1 MIVAIFRPRTAA
13 DPSLSFF
20 CHEDLTLTVNGKGR
34 VMDTVGKEKS
44 HFFAQGLLVDPP
56 LLFYLRDDF
65 PSYAHRGDYISSKDS
80 KVKSCLI
87 KVTIPQVLLERRYDF
102 PFL

>member
-13 DPSLSFF
+13 DPSLSFV

-44 HFFAQGLLVDPP
+44 RFLLRGCWVDPP
-56 LLFYLRDDF
+56 LLFFTFVMIF
-65 PSYAHRGDYISSKDS
+65 PATPTAEI
-80 KVKSCLI
+80 
-87 KVTIPQVLLERRYDF
+87 TFRRRIRK
-102 PFL
+102 